1 MRVEGQEEL
10 CISASGIYN
19 HVIMPLKL
27 NHPSQGLLVII
38 DLAVVPAGPDVKA

>member
-19 HVIMPLKL
+19 HVIMPLNL
-27 NHPSQGLLVII
+27 NHPSGLLVII